1 MSKQIQWQANGADG
15 TSQVVVVRTD
25 AGENG
30 KPLTVKAQ
38 GNVTYEL
45 KDLVKGVAPDQ
56 MLVRRK
62 GKNLEIVLDV
72 EGKEEEAHA
81 PADIVVEDY
90 FDVSGSRLVGLA
102 EDGSYYTYVPQEG
115 SADLLSWKLE
125 DTAYSYHSLGYSD
138 ASAVAWWPLLGL
150 LALGGG
156 GGGGVAAAPTR
167 KPPVVVIT
175 EDANNDGKISETELN
190 GQIDVRISLPDD
202 VKVGETLVVT
212 DNHGNRVEVVLTQP
226 NIDAGGVDV
235 TFPPPGKGETI
246 VVEAVILPTD
256 GGSTPKG
263 EDKAV
268 MPPVETTE
276 VPIDPPA
283 PPPPAPAPAP
293 EPPPAP
299 EPAPAPPAPQITV
312 SAPDH
317 TTDTTPTI
325 TGTTD
330 VPPGR
335 TVTVVVTDNSGN
347 TQTLTG
353 TVQPDGSYSVT
364 PTTPLVEGPYE
375 ATATVT
381 DPAGNPA
388 KATDPGSIDIP
399 ANVISGTGGT
409 GVEDGTPITG
419 TLTATDPDGLS
430 DGSVF
435 SVSANPTHGTASIDP
450 VSGAWTYTP
459 VADYNGGD
467 SFTVTI
473 TDDEGNTTT
482 QVINVTVDPVVD
494 IADDSS
500 STTEDNPV
508 TISVLGNDTFEG
520 TPVVTAVGTPSN
532 GTVVINPDNTVT
544 YTPNANYVGTD
555 SFTYTV
561 TSPAGVT
568 ETATVTVSV
577 TPQLGVVL
585 SEEGLSGGIADAL
598 GNPTDTTDLAA
609 LTQALPMDVTAATG
623 PSDLTS
629 DGEPVVWSSVNTA
642 TGLVLTGQADGKDV
656 VRVDFNNT
664 DNTYTV
670 ELLGPLDHPIAND
683 ENLLT
688 FNVGLTTSA
697 GPTSLTVTVEDDAP
711 SDDVRVQNTEMVAL
725 QDTNLMLVLDASQS
739 MSVGTPSQLSQ
750 AVNAAK
756 LLLDSYDAYGDV
768 RVRLVVFDTTAKTQG
783 TVWMT
788 VAEAKVALD
797 AVQLGSWTNYDAALA
812 NAISAFGS
820 PGKLD
825 GAQNV
830 SYFLTDGA
838 PSYGDGNSDAL
849 VNNAT
854 VTGDVGISATEE
866 AIWRDFLTANNIT
879 SHALGFGGDFSAAT
893 RAQLDP
899 IAYNGATGVD
909 MTGIRVGSVS
919 ALADMLLNLSASSLT
934 GNVIGAE
941 GRDALTNEVETV
953 ALGADGGYIHSINF
967 LGGTFTYDAATQT
980 VSKVGGAN
988 LVHTFDPATGNL
1000 VIGQTLGSVSFAVN
1014 VFTGAYEYRGVVGNT
1029 ELVKLELID
1038 NDGDRGTVDLSLTV
1052 NYNPAAVPTVLS
1064 TVVSEEGLAGGSK
1077 DAEGIPTDATNT
1089 ASTPG
1094 FLAADVTSASGP
1106 AGLTSGG
1113 QPVTW
1118 TSTPNA
1124 DGLTLTGSAGGVPV
1138 MQVVFNNTNNTYS
1151 VQLLKPLDHPNTGGE
1166 DVLNFSVNATTSGG
1180 PLELKIAV
1188 EDDAPTADTRLV
1200 NTVVGDNP
1208 DANVMLVLDRSGS
1221 MGNPF
1226 GPTATVWS
1234 KLVEAA
1240 NNLLDTFDAN
1250 GQTKV
1255 RLVSFAN
1262 TGTTHGTEWLTVAEA
1277 KAIINAMAAPS
1288 SGPGTNYDAALN
1300 VAMSAFST
1308 TTGRLT
1314 GAKNYSYFLT
1324 DGAPSWGDG
1333 NSSVLLNQDG
1343 SGDVGIQPA
1352 EEAIWKS
1359 FLDTNKITSQ
1369 ALGFSASYDAAQSAQ
1384 LDPIAYNG
1392 VTGTDMNGV
1401 HVPNP
1406 NNLSS
1411 VLVGMAPTPSSISG
1425 TVVGG
1430 LGVDATTGQSETVS
1444 LGADGGYVQ
1453 SVGLLGGTFTY
1464 NAATDSVS
1472 KSGGASLT
1480 HSFNAT
1486 TDVLTVQDAGTN
1498 QTLTINMVTGA
1509 YTYTAPTGTIT
1520 KASVVLTDRD
1530 GDQGSA
1536 TLTLAVAT
1544 QMGDIN
1550 PNTLVGTD
1558 GADVIAGRGSSDTL
1572 TGGGGADTFVWLNGD
1587 GGNLTVRD
1595 RITDFKVG
1603 TFNATTTGADAPD
1616 RLDLSNF
1623 LTGATADNLNN
1634 YLSVVQVSGN
1644 TEIRISLQGG
1654 FVNGAYNSQT
1664 DIHNGGTIVLEGVSL
1679 SGSNQ
1684 DKLNQLLSSGQL
1696 LIG

>member
-1 MSKQIQWQANGADG
+1 MSKQIQWLVNGANGERQA
-15 TSQVVVVRTD
+15 VVVQAD
-25 AGENG
+25 AGKAG
-30 KPLTVKAQ
+30 KPLIVKAQ
-38 GNVTYEL
+38 SNVTYEL
-45 KDLVKGVAPDQ
+45 KDVVKGVAPDQ
-56 MLVRRK
+56 VLVRRK

-72 EGKEEEAHA
+72 EGKQEEAEA
-81 PADIVVEDY
+81 AADIVVEDY
-90 FDVSGSRLVGLA
+90 FDAEGSRLVGVA
-102 EDGSYYTYVPQEG
+102 EDGNYYTYVPQEG
-115 SADLLSWKLE
+115 TTDLLSWNM
-125 DTAYSYHSLGYSD
+125 DDADYSYHSLGYSD

-156 GGGGVAAAPTR
+156 GGGAAAPTR
-167 KPPVVVIT
+167 KPPVVVII
-175 EDANNDGKISETELN
+175 EDANNDGKISDAELN
-190 GQIDVRISLPDD
+190 GQIDVRVTLPDD
-202 VKVGETLVVT
+202 VKAGETLVVT
-212 DNHGNRVEVVLTQP
+212 DNQGHSVQVVLTQP
-226 NIDAGGVDV
+226 DIDAGGVDV
-235 TFPPPGKGETI
+235 AFPPPGKGEVI

-263 EDKAV
+263 QDTAV
-268 MPPVETTE
+268 MPPVEVDE
-276 VPIDPPA
+276 IPVDPPA
-283 PPPPAPAPAP
+283 PPPAPAPVPAP
-293 EPPPAP
+293 EPP
-299 EPAPAPPAPQITV
+299 APPPPGKPTVVTVEPGVPGVGDDAVVEGTDLVYTVTLSGPSNQAQTYSFNLGGGSATEGVDYTNAPVFSNGVTYNSTTGEITV
-312 SAPDH
+312 PAGVSEF
-317 TTDTTPTI
+317 
-325 TGTTD
+325 
-330 VPPGR
+330 
-335 TVTVVVTDNSGN
+335 TVTVPTIDDSVLEPGANETVPLVVGGVTGNGQIIDNEKPTVVTVEPGVPGVGDDA
-347 TQTLTG
+347 
-353 TVQPDGSYSVT
+353 V
-364 PTTPLVEGPYE
+364 VEGTDLVY
-375 ATATVT
+375 TVT
-381 DPAGNPA
+381 LSGPSNQAQTYSFNLGGGSATEGVDYTNAPVFSNGVTYNSTTGEITVPAG
-388 KATDPGSIDIP
+388 
-399 ANVISGTGGT
+399 
-409 GVEDGTPITG
+409 
-419 TLTATDPDGLS
+419 
-430 DGSVF
+430 
-435 SVSANPTHGTASIDP
+435 VSE
-450 VSGAWTYTP
+450 
-459 VADYNGGD
+459 
-467 SFTVTI
+467 FTVTVPTI
-473 TDDEGNTTT
+473 
-482 QVINVTVDPVVD
+482 
-494 IADDSS
+494 DDS
-500 STTEDNPV
+500 
-508 TISVLGNDTFEG
+508 VLEPGANETV
-520 TPVVTAVGTPSN
+520 PLVVG
-532 GTVVINPDNTVT
+532 
-544 YTPNANYVGTD
+544 
-555 SFTYTV
+555 
-561 TSPAGVT
+561 GVT
-568 ETATVTVSV
+568 GNGQIIDNELAPTLS
-577 TPQLGVVL
+577 VVL

-598 GNPTDTTDLAA
+598 GNPTDITDLAA

-697 GPTSLTVTVEDDAP
+697 GPTSLTVTIEDDAP

-750 AVNAAK
+750 AVDAAK

-854 VTGDVGISATEE
+854 VTGDVGVSATEE

-909 MTGIRVGSVS
+909 MTGIRVGSVG

-934 GNVIGAE
+934 GNIIGAE
-941 GRDALTNEVETV
+941 GQDALTNEVETI
-953 ALGADGGYIHSINF
+953 ALGADGGHIHSVNF

-1064 TVVSEEGLAGGSK
+1064 AVVSEEGLAGGSK

-1151 VQLLKPLDHPNTGGE
+1151 VQLLKPLDHPNTSGE
-1166 DVLNFSVNATTSGG
+1166 DVLNFSVNATTSSGAV
-1180 PLELKIAV
+1180 ELKIAV

-1200 NTVVGDNP
+1200 NSIVGPNP

-1221 MGNPF
+1221 MGNPW
-1226 GPTATVWS
+1226 GSGETYWS
-1234 KLVEAA
+1234 KLVQAA
-1240 NNLLDTFDAN
+1240 NNLLNTFDAN

-1255 RLVSFAN
+1255 RLVSFDYTAR
-1262 TGTTHGTEWLTVAEA
+1262 THGTEWLTVAEA
-1277 KAIINAMAAPS
+1277 KAIMNAMTVPS
-1288 SGPGTNYDAALN
+1288 PGPGTNYDAALN

-1308 TTGRLT
+1308 TTGRLA
-1314 GAKNYSYFLT
+1314 GANNYSYFLT
-1324 DGAPSWGDG
+1324 DGIPTWGDG
-1333 NSSVLLNQDG
+1333 NDTVLLNQQTNG
-1343 SGDVGIQPA
+1343 LEVGIQPA
-1352 EEAIWKS
+1352 EETLWKN
-1359 FLDTNKITSQ
+1359 FLGSNKIVSQ
-1369 ALGFSASYDAAQSAQ
+1369 SLGFSPSFDSTKQAM

-1392 VTGTDMNGV
+1392 ATSTEMNGV
-1401 HVPNP
+1401 FVPNP
-1406 NNLSS
+1406 NDLSS

-1498 QTLTINMVTGA
+1498 QTLSINMVTGA

-1572 TGGGGADTFVWLNGD
+1572 TGGGGADTFAWLNGD